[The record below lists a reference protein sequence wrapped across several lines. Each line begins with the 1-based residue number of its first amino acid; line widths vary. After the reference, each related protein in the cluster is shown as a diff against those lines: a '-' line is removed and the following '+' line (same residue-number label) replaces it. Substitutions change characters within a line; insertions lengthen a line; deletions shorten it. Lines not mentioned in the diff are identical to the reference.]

1 MLYNAFV
8 SEDVEFMGKIK
19 GKMAYDRVSQIKN
32 SFQNQSVYII
42 GKDARSKTI
51 YVSLYSFVILF
62 PLLRFAPIAGA
73 KNILPI
79 RKKIVTLQPELQDSN

>member
-1 MLYNAFV
+1 M
-8 SEDVEFMGKIK
+8 EDTQTYE
-19 GKMAYDRVSQIKN
+19 KMAYDRISQINN

-42 GKDARSKTI
+42 GKDTRSKII
-51 YVSLYSFVILF
+51 YVSFAILF

-79 RKKIVTLQPELQDSN
+79 RKKNRNFAAGITRFQLIN